1 MVSFWLEDYFQV
13 ESEKWH
19 LFGINILRIWKLYWP
34 NWASDP
40 WFILPRPFRNLPGQA
55 PMSNPDNQTMR
66 PSHLRD
72 KISIKFF
79 GLHQVTSD
87 LLLSLLP
94 TSFTFLAPFFPFSFI
109 CWDFLGLIL
118 ARKVFGKTVVIIVFK
133 IRFMEVQ
140 LSGGKRISLE
150 FLHQL

>member
-1 MVSFWLEDYFQV
+1 
-13 ESEKWH
+13 
-19 LFGINILRIWKLYWP
+19 
-34 NWASDP
+34 
-40 WFILPRPFRNLPGQA
+40 
-55 PMSNPDNQTMR
+55 MR
-66 PSHLRD
+66 PSHLEE
-72 KISIKFF
+72 KISITFL
-79 GLHQVTSD
+79 GLHQVTLSLNFD

-94 TSFTFLAPFFPFSFI
+94 TSFTCLAPFFPFSFI

-118 ARKVFGKTVVIIVFK
+118 ARKVFGETVVIIIFK

>member
-1 MVSFWLEDYFQV
+1 
-13 ESEKWH
+13 
-19 LFGINILRIWKLYWP
+19 
-34 NWASDP
+34 
-40 WFILPRPFRNLPGQA
+40 
-55 PMSNPDNQTMR
+55 MR

-72 KISIKFF
+72 KISIKFL
-79 GLHQVTSD
+79 GLHQVTRD

>member
-1 MVSFWLEDYFQV
+1 
-13 ESEKWH
+13 
-19 LFGINILRIWKLYWP
+19 
-34 NWASDP
+34 
-40 WFILPRPFRNLPGQA
+40 
-55 PMSNPDNQTMR
+55 MR

-94 TSFTFLAPFFPFSFI
+94 TSFTFLAPFFPFSFT
-109 CWDFLGLIL
+109 CWGFLGLIL
-118 ARKVFGKTVVIIVFK
+118 VRKVFGKTVVIIVFK

-150 FLHQL
+150 FWHQL